1 MGGTFDGLFDRYLQK
16 RMLKRWRN
24 LADSAEALDLDSLR
38 GLRGAARQ
46 HQRSLDRVLHVAE
59 TRLSAALAPANP
71 LRLPPG
77 TDWSW
82 RPDLW
87 AGPVSTQG
95 YAEIANA
102 TPLCDSAKL
111 FHDCHHSEI
120 STRQIRNLGSQDT
133 ALYGFKMDVLHFDG
147 SFLSLVLDL
156 PKDAVQGLRTKHLIQ
171 LSTTLELERPIE
183 IFARLNVKHGPNV
196 EQTVRELPLGGDQA
210 VVEFDMFYTKLNEKR
225 VEQAWIDL
233 IFEGPAFNQITLRD
247 LTVSRRP
254 RAEL

>member
-16 RMLKRWRN
+16 KMLKRWRN
-24 LADSAEALDLDSLR
+24 LADSADALDLDALR
-38 GLRGAARQ
+38 GLRGVARQ
-46 HQRSLDRVLHVAE
+46 QQRSLDRVLHVAE
-59 TRLSAALAPANP
+59 SRLAGALAPESR
-71 LRLPPG
+71 LRYPPG

-87 AGPVSTQG
+87 SGPVATQG
-95 YAEIANA
+95 HPEIANA
-102 TPLCDSAKL
+102 TALCDSAKL
-111 FHDCHHSEI
+111 FHDCHQSEI
-120 STRQIRNLGSQDT
+120 STRQIRNLDPHDT
-133 ALYGFKMDVLHFDG
+133 APYGVKMDVLHFDG

-171 LSTTLELERPIE
+171 VSATLELERPIE

-196 EQTVRELPLGGDQA
+196 EQMVRELPSQGAETL
-210 VVEFDMFYTKLNEKR
+210 VEFDMFYTKLNEKR

-233 IFEGPAFNQITLRD
+233 IFEGPAFNQIVLRD